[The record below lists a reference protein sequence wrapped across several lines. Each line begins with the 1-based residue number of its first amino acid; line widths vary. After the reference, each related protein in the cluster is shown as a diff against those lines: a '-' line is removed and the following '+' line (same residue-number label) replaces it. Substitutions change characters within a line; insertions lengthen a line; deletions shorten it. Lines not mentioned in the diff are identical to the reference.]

1 MLDDMRIQCDGVA
14 GHQNHPEMAV
24 HSVQASADGQLC
36 TMYYVRL
43 TLQSDLTN
51 ETPASIF
58 AAHEEQGTIFYLP
71 ELTAL
76 PALDEYTTGK
86 RYLQYHVLI
95 ITPVQYGAESCCAVF
110 DSLGS
115 AESVQL
121 GIVGSRHSKDATSVF
136 SQYFLSAVGRGHAD
150 LAEVT
155 DGLQEL
161 LQPLLVVEEPVLF
174 FDESP
179 ELACQSEESHV
190 SQSVSQ
196 SLIEDVVETS
206 PFVSE
211 TQGGVIAAEIESHG
225 DDFVSPMSE
234 LEFSLNAP
242 RVTDISAE
250 TIDGSS
256 AHYIAKVCDHL
267 VPLVEGDSNSIP
279 CLEWGN
285 SSSLLDSDN
294 FFEDGV
300 QASPS
305 ASDLFSCKKSVHF
318 SERRSTQQ
326 EDKLNRLI
334 SRVSELSGM
343 QSKLY
348 DYSVTQ
354 EDDLLRSMADEF
366 DRLYC
371 VLRDSALELRMV
383 SLEPLLHSVKDWLE
397 DAAQSFGKQLQLTL
411 QGTDVQVDAVVA
423 EAVTDA
429 LATYFSAGVLSVL
442 SDTEFES
449 ISLTVEYSGTDVL
462 LFIDHSGCGGQGTE
476 SSLQVSEAL
485 LRLQSEIFAL
495 HGAMAV
501 GYNDQDR
508 TSIKVSFPVT
518 QAMIE
523 GLVVQCGDEQYI
535 VPMNQVAECVDCSPR
550 MGVEAK
556 ENKVVLGG
564 ESVPYV
570 RLREYVE
577 LEGKAEHEQCIVIQ
591 SLSGTFGLIVDGVV
605 GELQA
610 AVKPVGA
617 LYKHIEMISGVSIKA
632 DGVPCLVVNLQHLQ
646 TVADCLIIN

>member
-1 MLDDMRIQCDGVA
+1 MLDDIHIQGGGVA
-14 GHQNHPEMAV
+14 GHQNHSEMAV
-24 HSVQASADGQLC
+24 QVSADGQLC

-58 AAHEEQGTIFYLP
+58 AAHEKQGTIFYLP

-76 PALDEYTTGK
+76 PALDEYTAGK

-95 ITPVQYGAESCCAVF
+95 ITPLQCEAELCSSVF
-110 DSLGS
+110 DSLGYG
-115 AESVQL
+115 ESVQL
-121 GIVGSRHSKDATSVF
+121 GVIGTKHSKDATSVF
-136 SQYFLSAVGRGHAD
+136 SQYFLSAVGRGSAD
-150 LAEVT
+150 LAEVSE
-155 DGLQEL
+155 GLQKL
-161 LQPLLVVEEPVLF
+161 LEPLLVEQESVLGLNETP
-174 FDESP
+174 DV
-179 ELACQSEESHV
+179 ACQSENSTV
-190 SQSVSQ
+190 PQSGSRSVIQ
-196 SLIEDVVETS
+196 DVAAVDSLISEAQAE
-206 PFVSE
+206 VSAS
-211 TQGGVIAAEIESHG
+211 VIELYDSE
-225 DDFVSPMSE
+225 FVSPMSE

-242 RVTDISAE
+242 RGIESVADTDISVE
-250 TIDGSS
+250 TSNGSS
-256 AHYIAKVCDHL
+256 AHYISKVCDQL
-267 VPLVEGDSNSIP
+267 VPLEESKSHSIS
-279 CLEWGN
+279 CFEWGN
-285 SSSLLDSDN
+285 SSTLDSENCLADDVH
-294 FFEDGV
+294 E
-300 QASPS
+300 
-305 ASDLFSCKKSVHF
+305 SDHFSCKKSAHVN
-318 SERRSTQQ
+318 ELRSAQQ

-348 DYSVTQ
+348 DYAVTQ
-354 EDDLLRSMADEF
+354 EDDLLRSMAAEF

-397 DAAQSFGKQLQLTL
+397 DAAQSFGRQLQLTL
-411 QGTDVQVDAVVA
+411 QGADVQVDAVVA
-423 EAVTDA
+423 ETVTDA
-429 LATYFSAGVLSVL
+429 LATYFSASVLSVIT
-442 SDTEFES
+442 DTEFES
-449 ISLTVEYSGTDVL
+449 VSLTVEYSGTDVL
-462 LFIDHSGCGGQGTE
+462 LFIDHSGCGGTE
-476 SSLQVSEAL
+476 RNFQISEAL
-485 LRLQSEIFAL
+485 LGLQTEILAQ

-501 GYNDQDR
+501 GYNDQGR
-508 TSIKVSFPVT
+508 TSIKISFPVT

-523 GLVVQCGDEQYI
+523 GLIVQCGDEEYI

-564 ESVPYV
+564 ESFPYV
-570 RLREYVE
+570 RLREYVD
-577 LEGKAEHEQCIVIQ
+577 LDGKGEHEQCIVIQ

-617 LYKHIEMISGVSIKA
+617 LYKNIKMISGVSVKA
-632 DGVPCLVVNLQHLQ
+632 DGVPSLVVNLQHLQ

>member
-1 MLDDMRIQCDGVA
+1 MLDDIHIQGDGVA
-14 GHQNHPEMAV
+14 THQNRSEMAV
-24 HSVQASADGQLC
+24 QASTDGKLC

-43 TLQSDLTN
+43 TLQSDLTT

-95 ITPVQYGAESCCAVF
+95 ITPLECSVESCSTVF

-121 GIVGSRHSKDATSVF
+121 GIIGIKHSKDATSVF
-136 SQYFLSAVGRGHAD
+136 SQYFLSAAGRGSAD
-150 LAEVT
+150 LVEVSE
-155 DGLQEL
+155 GLQEL
-161 LQPLLVVEEPVLF
+161 LEPVLVVLEPV
-174 FDESP
+174 FDLKEAP
-179 ELACQSEESHV
+179 EVTCQSEENIV
-190 SQSVSQ
+190 SQNAPRSV
-196 SLIEDVVETS
+196 IEDVSAVDSLISEAQAE
-206 PFVSE
+206 VSAS
-211 TQGGVIAAEIESHG
+211 VIESC
-225 DDFVSPMSE
+225 DSDSISPMSE

-242 RVTDISAE
+242 RGIDSAAE
-250 TIDGSS
+250 TDLSVEASNGSS
-256 AHYIAKVCDHL
+256 AQYISKVCDHL
-267 VPLVEGDSNSIP
+267 VPLEENNSHSIS
-279 CLEWGN
+279 CFEWGK
-285 SSSLLDSDN
+285 SSILDSENCVTD
-294 FFEDGV
+294 DAHV
-300 QASPS
+300 
-305 ASDLFSCKKSVHF
+305 SDYFSCKKTASAN
-318 SERRSTQQ
+318 ELRSTQQ
-326 EDKLNRLI
+326 EEKLNRLI
-334 SRVSELSGM
+334 SRVSEMSGM

-348 DYSVTQ
+348 DYAVTQ

-397 DAAQSFGKQLQLTL
+397 DAAQSVGRQLQLTL
-411 QGTDVQVDAVVA
+411 QGADVQVDAVVA

-429 LATYFSAGVLSVL
+429 LATYFSASVLSVIT
-442 SDTEFES
+442 DTEFES

-462 LFIDHSGCGGQGTE
+462 LFIDHLGCGGQGTE
-476 SSLQVSEAL
+476 RNLQISEAL
-485 LRLQSEIFAL
+485 LELQSEVLAL

-501 GYNDQDR
+501 GYNDQGR
-508 TSIKVSFPVT
+508 TSIKLSFPLT

-523 GLVVQCGDEQYI
+523 GLIVQCGDEQYI

-570 RLREYVE
+570 RLREYVD
-577 LEGKAEHEQCIVIQ
+577 LGGKAEHEQCIVIQ
-591 SLSGTFGLIVDGVV
+591 SLSGTFGLIVDGIV

-617 LYKHIEMISGVSIKA
+617 LYKNIEMISGVSVKA
-632 DGVPCLVVNLQHLQ
+632 DGVPSLVVNLQHLQ

>member
-1 MLDDMRIQCDGVA
+1 MLDDIRIQGDGTIS
-14 GHQNHPEMAV
+14 HQNHSEMAA
-24 HSVQASADGQLC
+24 QASADGQLC

-43 TLQSDLTN
+43 TLQSDLTS

-58 AAHEEQGTIFYLP
+58 AGHEEQGTIFYLP

-76 PALDEYTTGK
+76 PALDEYTTGQ

-95 ITPVQYGAESCCAVF
+95 ITPLECTAESCSTVF

-121 GIVGSRHSKDATSVF
+121 GVIGIKHSKDATSVF
-136 SQYFLSAVGRGHAD
+136 SQYFLSAAGRGSAD
-150 LAEVT
+150 LIQVSE
-155 DGLQEL
+155 GLQEL
-161 LQPLLVVEEPVLF
+161 LEPLLVVQESALGLEEALEASYQP
-174 FDESP
+174 
-179 ELACQSEESHV
+179 EESTASRCAPH
-190 SQSVSQ
+190 SVIQ
-196 SLIEDVVETS
+196 DVAAVDSLISEAQADVSASAVES
-206 PFVSE
+206 SD
-211 TQGGVIAAEIESHG
+211 S
-225 DDFVSPMSE
+225 DSVSPMSE

-242 RVTDISAE
+242 RGIDSVVDADTSVE
-250 TIDGSS
+250 TSNGSS
-256 AHYIAKVCDHL
+256 AQYISKVCDNL
-267 VPLVEGDSNSIP
+267 VPLKENNSHSIS
-279 CLEWGN
+279 CFEWGK
-285 SSSLLDSDN
+285 SSILDSEN
-294 FFEDGV
+294 SVEDDSHG
-300 QASPS
+300 
-305 ASDLFSCKKSVHF
+305 SDYFSCKKT
-318 SERRSTQQ
+318 EYANGLRSTQQ

-348 DYSVTQ
+348 DYAVTQ

-397 DAAQSFGKQLQLTL
+397 DAAQSVGRQLQLTL
-411 QGTDVQVDAVVA
+411 QGADVQVDAVVA

-429 LATYFSAGVLSVL
+429 LATYFSASVLSVIT
-442 SDTEFES
+442 DTEFES

-462 LFIDHSGCGGQGTE
+462 LFIDHFGCGGQGTE
-476 SSLQVSEAL
+476 RNLQISEAL
-485 LRLQSEIFAL
+485 LGLQAEILAL

-501 GYNDQDR
+501 GYNDQGR
-508 TSIKVSFPVT
+508 TSIKLSFPVT

-570 RLREYVE
+570 RLREYVD
-577 LEGKAEHEQCIVIQ
+577 LDGKAEHEQCIVIQ

-617 LYKHIEMISGVSIKA
+617 LYKNIEMISGVSVKA

>member
-14 GHQNHPEMAV
+14 GHQNHSEMAV

-95 ITPVQYGAESCCAVF
+95 ITPVQYGADSCSAVF

-121 GIVGSRHSKDATSVF
+121 GIVGSGYSKDATSVF

-161 LQPLLVVEEPVLF
+161 LQPLLVVDEPVLLF
-174 FDESP
+174 NESP

-190 SQSVSQ
+190 SQSTSQ

-206 PFVSE
+206 HLVSE
-211 TQGGVIAAEIESHG
+211 KQAGGIAAEFESHV

-242 RVTDISAE
+242 RVADISAE
-250 TIDGSS
+250 TLDGSS
-256 AHYIAKVCDHL
+256 AHYIAKVCEHL
-267 VPLVEGDSNSIP
+267 VPLAEGDSNSIS
-279 CLEWGN
+279 CLEWDD
-285 SSSLLDSDN
+285 SSSLLESDN
-294 FFEDGV
+294 FFVDGA
-300 QASPS
+300 QSSPS
-305 ASDLFSCKKSVHF
+305 VSDLFSCKKSVHF
-318 SERRSTQQ
+318 SELRLTQQ

-383 SLEPLLHSVKDWLE
+383 SLEPLLHSMKDWLE
-397 DAAQSFGKQLQLTL
+397 DAAQSFGRQLQLTL
-411 QGTDVQVDAVVA
+411 QSADVQVDAIVA

-429 LATYFSAGVLSVL
+429 LATYFSAGVLSVFT
-442 SDTEFES
+442 DTEFES

-462 LFIDHSGCGGQGTE
+462 LFIDHSGCGGQGPE

-535 VPMNQVAECVDCSPR
+535 VPMNQVADCVDCSPR

-617 LYKHIEMISGVSIKA
+617 LYKHIEMISGVSVKA